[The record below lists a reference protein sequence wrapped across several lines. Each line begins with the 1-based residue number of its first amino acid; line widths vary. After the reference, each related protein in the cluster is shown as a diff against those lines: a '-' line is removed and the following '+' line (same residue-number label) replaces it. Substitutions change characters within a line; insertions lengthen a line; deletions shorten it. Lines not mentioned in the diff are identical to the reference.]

1 MDKPITSMIL
11 AIGNAGGNIV
21 EEISRDSKLSE
32 QNNVQYV
39 FADCNDD
46 DLKKREAVGGKIILL
61 DSCSDSFSAD
71 VFKDA
76 AKLIIVVGLGGHT
89 GTKFV
94 ELAAIAAK
102 EAGVDEINVVVTI
115 PFIFEG
121 DNRLQY
127 AVSATQRLS
136 TISGL
141 KLSVFNNEE
150 LMTKYPDLN
159 FFNAFEAVDKEISD
173 IIANLA

>member
-1 MDKPITSMIL
+1 MRKL
-11 AIGNAGGNIV
+11 EAAGEKIV
-21 EEISRDSKLSE
+21 
-32 QNNVQYV
+32 
-39 FADCNDD
+39 
-46 DLKKREAVGGKIILL
+46 LL
-61 DSCSDSFSAD
+61 DTCSDSFPAD

-136 TISGL
+136 TITGL
-141 KLSVFNNEE
+141 QLSVFNNEE
-150 LMTKYPDLN
+150 LMMKYPDLN
-159 FFNAFEAVDKEISD
+159 FFNAFEAADNEMRD
-173 IIANLA
+173 IISELK

>member
-1 MDKPITSMIL
+1 MNKPITSMIL

-21 EEISRDSKLSE
+21 EAISRDSKLGE

-46 DLKKREAVGGKIILL
+46 DLKKREAVGVKIILL

-71 VFKDA
+71 VFKDVSE
-76 AKLIIVVGLGGHT
+76 LIIVAGLGGQT
-89 GTKFV
+89 GTKFAG
-94 ELAAIAAK
+94 LAAIAAK
-102 EAGVDEINVVVTI
+102 DYGIDNVIVVATT
-115 PFIFEG
+115 PFVFEG
-121 DNRLQY
+121 DIRLQY

-136 TISGL
+136 AIDGL

-150 LMTKYPDLN
+150 LMTKYSDLN
-159 FFNAFEAVDKEISD
+159 FFNAFEAADKEISD

>member
-1 MDKPITSMIL
+1 MNKPITSMIL

-21 EEISRDSKLSE
+21 EAISRDSKLSE

-61 DSCSDSFSAD
+61 DLCSDSFQVDA
-71 VFKDA
+71 FKDVS
-76 AKLIIVVGLGGHT
+76 KLIIIVGLGGQT

-94 ELAAIAAK
+94 ELAATEAK
-102 EAGVDEINVVVTI
+102 EAGVEDIKVVATI

-127 AVSATQRLS
+127 AVSTAQRLS
-136 TISGL
+136 AINGL
-141 KLSVFNNEE
+141 NLSVFNNQE
-150 LMTKYPDLN
+150 LTTKYPELY
-159 FFNAFEAVDKEISD
+159 FFNAFETADKEIINTIVD
-173 IIANLA
+173 MA

>member
-1 MDKPITSMIL
+1 MDKVMIL

-21 EEISRDSKLSE
+21 EAIRRETKHTE
-32 QNNVQYV
+32 MKKTQYV
-39 FADCNDD
+39 FADCNED
-46 DLKKREAVGGKIILL
+46 DLKKREAAGEKIVLI
-61 DSCSDSFSAD
+61 DSCSDSFPVD

-136 TISGL
+136 TITGL
-141 KLSVFNNEE
+141 QLSVFSNEE

-159 FFNAFEAVDKEISD
+159 FFNAFEAADNEMRD
-173 IIANLA
+173 IISELK

>member
-1 MDKPITSMIL
+1 MIL

-21 EEISRDSKLSE
+21 EAISRDSKLSE

-46 DLKKREAVGGKIILL
+46 DLKKREAAGRKIVLL
-61 DSCSDSFSAD
+61 DSCSDSFPAD
-71 VFKDA
+71 VFKDVL
-76 AKLIIVVGLGGHT
+76 KLIIVVGLGGRS

-102 EAGVDEINVVVTI
+102 EAGVEDIKVVATT
-115 PFIFEG
+115 PFKFEG
-121 DNRLQY
+121 DNRFQY
-127 AVSATQRLS
+127 AVSAAQRLS
-136 TISGL
+136 AINGL
-141 KLSVFNNEE
+141 QLSVLNNEE

-159 FFNAFEAVDKEISD
+159 FFNAFEAADKEIINTIVD
-173 IIANLA
+173 IA

>member
-1 MDKPITSMIL
+1 MNKPITSMIL

-21 EEISRDSKLSE
+21 EAISRDSRLSE

-46 DLKKREAVGGKIILL
+46 DLKKREAVGVKIVLL
-61 DSCSDSFSAD
+61 DSCSESFPAD
-71 VFKDA
+71 VFKDVS
-76 AKLIIVVGLGGHT
+76 KLIIIAGLGGQT
-89 GTKFV
+89 GTKYV

-102 EAGVDEINVVVTI
+102 DSGIDNVIVVATI
-115 PFIFEG
+115 PFVFEG

-127 AVSATQRLS
+127 AVSAAQRLS
-136 TISGL
+136 AIDGL
-141 KLSVFNNEE
+141 KLSVFNNED
-150 LMTKYPDLN
+150 LMTKYSNLN
-159 FFNAFEAVDKEISD
+159 FFNAFGAADKEISD

>member
-1 MDKPITSMIL
+1 MSTMIL

-21 EEISRDSKLSE
+21 EAVSRDSKLSE

-39 FADCNDD
+39 FADCSDD
-46 DLKKREAVGGKIILL
+46 DLKKREAVGGKIVLL
-61 DSCSDSFSAD
+61 ESGNDSFPAD
-71 VFKDA
+71 IFKDV
-76 AKLIIVVGLGGHT
+76 KELIIVVGLGGKT

-102 EAGVDEINVVVTI
+102 DSGIDNVIVVATI
-115 PFIFEG
+115 PFVFEG
-121 DNRLQY
+121 DNRLQF
-127 AVSATQRLS
+127 ASSAAQRLS
-136 TISGL
+136 TIDGL

-159 FFNAFEAVDKEISD
+159 FFNAFEAADKEMINTIVD
-173 IIANLA
+173 IA

>member
-71 VFKDA
+71 VFKDVSR
-76 AKLIIVVGLGGHT
+76 LIIIVGLGGQT
-89 GTKFV
+89 ETKFV
-94 ELAAIAAK
+94 EPAATAAK
-102 EAGVDEINVVVTI
+102 DAGVDDIKVVATI
-115 PFIFEG
+115 PFVFEG

-127 AVSATQRLS
+127 AVSAAQRLS
-136 TISGL
+136 AISGL

-150 LMTKYPDLN
+150 LMTKYSDLN